1 MSLKQ
6 LDQSQMPVS
15 TADLAPNVPQELIID
30 VLLRLPAKSVGKF
43 RSVSKSWRSLLS
55 DPVFIKAHLDLHLH
69 HSQKFILSSSPPT
82 EKSTLSTLS
91 FNPTGS
97 ADNDGVS
104 KKLTL
109 LENKLT
115 GATIIGSCNGLV
127 IVSKFK
133 RRSPDTKYY
142 LINPTTM
149 ELVGIPANPLAPWAR
164 RGGIALGYD
173 RSNDDYKIVMFFG
186 SDKVNNDAYLDVFS
200 LRSGTWRRID
210 VLCDRPADV
219 KGVFLNGA
227 VHWLGE
233 CDGSL
238 IMSCDLSSEE
248 FKPLPGPSSP
258 PEDSFFDRIAVFGG
272 CLAVVAFTGYS
283 TKVSMMNRGF
293 YMDVWMM
300 KEYGVQESWTK
311 YRPNTHPNTCLS
323 LPVCLLGDD
332 DLVLHVHQ
340 SLHKLVV
347 HSLTGETKRDML
359 VTGIGNAFRD
369 VKGFCESVVLPIFY
383 CQKWNQH
390 KLGV

>member
-1 MSLKQ
+1 MVMAKSPPAQPQPPLPPSPVSGSRTSNILGPSNPLGPFRFKLEHASADIKCLGRFDSVFRVPLVLGH

-15 TADLAPNVPQELIID
+15 TADLAPNVPRELIID

-43 RSVSKSWRSLLS
+43 
-55 DPVFIKAHLDLHLH
+55 
-69 HSQKFILSSSPPT
+69 
-82 EKSTLSTLS
+82 
-91 FNPTGS
+91 S

-109 LENKLT
+109 LEDKLT

-127 IVSKFK
+127 LVSKFK

-164 RGGIALGYD
+164 RGGIAFGYF

-238 IMSCDLSSEE
+238 IMSFDLSSEE

-258 PEDSFFDRIAVFGG
+258 PEDSFFDRIEVFGG
-272 CLAVVAFTGYS
+272 CLAVVAS
-283 TKVSMMNRGF
+283 RVI
-293 YMDVWMM
+293 
-300 KEYGVQESWTK
+300 
-311 YRPNTHPNTCLS
+311 
-323 LPVCLLGDD
+323 LL
-332 DLVLHVHQ
+332 
-340 SLHKLVV
+340 K
-347 HSLTGETKRDML
+347 
-359 VTGIGNAFRD
+359 FR
-369 VKGFCESVVLPIFY
+369 
-383 CQKWNQH
+383 
-390 KLGV
+390 